1 MFASNLTKR
10 NQETAMTSLYQLG
23 WNAYFDQHFKPF
35 QQQGFNAGRIAVEN
49 RDNYVVLTDNQEYRA
64 EVTGK
69 LLFNANSSSE
79 LPKVGDWVVVSI
91 FETEKKSIIHEVLPR
106 QTKFSRKI
114 AGKKTEQQILATNI
128 DYIFIVQSCDDD
140 FSLRRLERQQVMVY
154 EGGTKSIVVLNKIDL
169 CDNYEE
175 YVSQISRIVHDD
187 EIVAVSAKTD
197 LGMDRLKSCLKQ
209 GKTYAFIGS
218 SGVGK
223 TSLINKIIGEE
234 IYKTNEVRDKDS
246 KGRHTTSRRELIVIP
261 AGGLLIDTPGLREFQ
276 LWEAEDGL
284 DEVYSE
290 ITNLAEGCRF
300 ADCTHRQEIGCAVLD
315 AVANGILSKDR
326 YESYL
331 KLSKEMAYLKK
342 RQEQH
347 NRYNSKQRFKEIS
360 RAIKNFR
367 KLDHKSKFR

>member
-1 MFASNLTKR
+1 MFESNLTKR

-140 FSLRRLERQQVMVY
+140 FSLRRLERQLVMVH
-154 EGGTKSIVVLNKIDL
+154 EGGVQPIVVLNKIDL
-169 CDNYEE
+169 CDNYED
-175 YVSQISRIVHDD
+175 YISQITRIVHDT

-197 LGMDRLKSCLKQ
+197 LGLDRLKNCLKQ

-234 IYKTNEVRDKDS
+234 IYKTHEVRDKDS

-276 LWEAEDGL
+276 LWEADEGL

-290 ITNLAEGCRF
+290 IADLSDGCRF
-300 ADCTHRQEIGCAVLD
+300 SDCTHTQEIGCAVIE
-315 AVANGILSKDR
+315 AVENGILSHDR

-331 KLSKEMAYLKK
+331 KLSRELAYLKNK
-342 RQEQH
+342 QEQQ
-347 NRYNSKQRFKEIS
+347 NRYNSKQKFKWIS
-360 RAIKNFR
+360 RARKSFR
-367 KLDHKSKFR
+367 KYDHKSKFR

>member
-140 FSLRRLERQQVMVY
+140 FSLRRLERQLVMVH
-154 EGGTKSIVVLNKIDL
+154 EGGVQPIVVLNKIDL
-169 CDNYEE
+169 CDNYED
-175 YVSQISRIVHDD
+175 YISQITRIVHDT

-197 LGMDRLKSCLKQ
+197 LGLDRLKNCLKQ

-223 TSLINKIIGEE
+223 TSLINKIIGED
-234 IYKTNEVRDKDS
+234 IYKTHEVRDKDS

-276 LWEAEDGL
+276 LWEADAGL

-290 ITNLAEGCRF
+290 IADLSDGCRF
-300 ADCTHRQEIGCAVLD
+300 SDCTHTQEIGCAV
-315 AVANGILSKDR
+315 IDR

-331 KLSKEMAYLKK
+331 KLSRELAYLKNK
-342 RQEQH
+342 QEQQ
-347 NRYNSKQRFKEIS
+347 NRYNSKQKFKWIS
-360 RAIKNFR
+360 RAMKSFR
-367 KLDHKSKFR
+367 KYDHKSKFR